1 MEISGK
7 EQNGWSILQLD
18 GSFDL
23 HTIHDVK
30 NIFKHLSTQG
40 RNVLV
45 DFTNVKNIDSSGVSC
60 LVFCQKLLHKN
71 EISLRI
77 AGINSKVRVIFQIT
91 RGFEIFDIFDEVD
104 VALEAEAVIY
114 QDKVA

>member
-7 EQNGWSILQLD
+7 EQNGWSVLQLD

-30 NIFKHLSTQG
+30 NVFKHLSKQDK
-40 RNVLV
+40 NVLV
-45 DFTNVKNIDSSGVSC
+45 DFTNVKSIDSSGVSC
-60 LVFCQKLLHKN
+60 LVFCQRLLHKN
-71 EISLRI
+71 ENYLRI
-77 AGINSKVRVIFQIT
+77 AGLNSKVRVIFQIT

-104 VALEAEAVIY
+104 VALEVDAISY